1 MVLKKT
7 SLFRSVYLCVCFHL
21 KKRKK
26 VGLIVCESVVSS
38 QLGTR
43 LLKIEKILKG
53 TAKHE
58 SSQKIEVFYSKNKD
72 D

>member
-1 MVLKKT
+1 M
-7 SLFRSVYLCVCFHL
+7 

-26 VGLIVCESVVSS
+26 VGLTVCESVVSS

-53 TAKHE
+53 AARHD
-58 SSQKIEVFYSKNKD
+58 SSQKIEVFYSKNKNAWIKWHVQEFTPD
-72 D
+72 DLP